1 MKKFLLYILLYVLL
15 SGMVLAAIFIQPGP
29 FIHPTYYSV
38 MYFLL
43 ILSGV
48 GAPKQLLFLVLAP
61 WYSLRWERR
70 KTRLARW
77 DHRPL
82 VSVVIPACN
91 EEVGLLAT
99 VKTLLANSYRPLEIV
114 VVNDGS
120 TDRSDEIMHAF
131 LRKYEASMRDIPAYK
146 YVPIY
151 YYYQQNGGKGSTLNR
166 GITLA
171 HGEIIMTFDAD
182 SAVHEDAIERMVA
195 YFADP
200 AVMAAAGDIKVGN
213 TRTILGTVQDL
224 EYLFAFYTKR
234 AEALL
239 GTVVVIGGAFGAFR
253 REVFEKLGKYHV
265 GTLTE
270 DMDLTF
276 RIQEAGMKII
286 YAPDSLVHTEG
297 PTTLRGLLKQRLR
310 WKRGRIEAY
319 QMHKNFFFGL
329 QKNLNRPLFW
339 LILPLVIV
347 EDFAYTCGALFTLM
361 LYIYSFL
368 TLNFII
374 LLSISF
380 VCMVIY
386 ALLFIENASYRKPI
400 YLMTLPITWFLMNLV
415 IFAEEYAIIMAYWT
429 FFRKREVKWQKWKR
443 TGVADS

>member
-1 MKKFLLYILLYVLL
+1 MKKFLLYILFYTLL
-15 SGMVLAAIFIQPGP
+15 IGMILAAIFIQPRP
-29 FIHPTYYSV
+29 LNYPMYYNT
-38 MYFLL
+38 MYILL
-43 ILSGV
+43 ILAGV
-48 GAPKQLLFLVLAP
+48 GATKQLFFLVLAP
-61 WYSLRWERR
+61 WYSLQWEQRKRR
-70 KTRLARW
+70 FARW
-77 DHRPL
+77 WYRPL
-82 VSVVIPACN
+82 VSVVVPACN

-120 TDRSDEIMHAF
+120 TDRSDEIMRAF
-131 LRKYEASMRDIPAYK
+131 LCKYEVSMSGIPPYK

-151 YYYQQNGGKGSTLNR
+151 YCYQQNGGKGSALNR
-166 GITLA
+166 GIALA
-171 HGEIIMTFDAD
+171 HGDIIMTFDAD
-182 SAVHEDAIERMVA
+182 SAVHENAIERMVA

-200 AVMAAAGDIKVGN
+200 EVMAAAGDIKVGN

-253 REVFEKLGKYHV
+253 REVFEKLGKYHI

-270 DMDLTF
+270 DIDLTF

-286 YAPDSLVHTEG
+286 YAPDSFVHTEG
-297 PTTLRGLLKQRLR
+297 PSTLRGLLKQRLR
-310 WKRGRIEAY
+310 WKRGRIEAF
-319 QMHKNFFFGL
+319 QMHKDFFFGQ
-329 QKNLNRPLFW
+329 QKHLNRPLFW
-339 LILPLVIV
+339 LILPLVIL
-347 EDFAYTCGALFTLM
+347 EDLAYTCSVIFMLM
-361 LYIYSFL
+361 LYVYSFL

-380 VCMVIY
+380 VCAVIY
-386 ALLFIENASYRKPI
+386 TLLFIENASYRKPT
-400 YLMTLPITWFLMNLV
+400 YFMALPITWFLMNLV
-415 IFAEEYAIIMAYWT
+415 VFTEEYALLMAYWT
-429 FFRKREVKWQKWKR
+429 FFRKHEVKWQKWQR